1 MSGAPDRGVLFR
13 LCAAAFLAD
22 LALYLVMT
30 GVPYKAIAL
39 GAGPFV
45 LGLLPAA
52 RALPYSLTTVGAG
65 SRAEVGARLRRARRT
80 LVLGALAAAGL
91 LAVPAIPWIFV
102 LLAVVGVALA
112 FFWPALQA
120 TLADLAGE
128 GPMGGNLGWFN
139 IAWSTGKSCG
149 FLVGGALLAGL
160 GFPALFAA
168 AGASLL
174 AVAWLVRTLPA
185 GGGPAPVP
193 VQTTVPPGEG
203 ALPPAGPAPR
213 AAGRF
218 RTAAWIANATTFGI
232 GAVLNHQYPK
242 FLEELGRGEAFFG
255 VYLGG
260 IFAAQTLTFLVLMR
274 TEAWHY
280 RAAPLILAQVPVAGA
295 LALLPVL
302 RQPVLILVTAP
313 VVGFGLGVT
322 YFASIYYSVASPR
335 DRGRNAGMHEA
346 LLGAGALL
354 LPFLG
359 GWVAEAT
366 GRLSAPY
373 LLAAGAGIVSI
384 GAQAGLLFGTG
395 KPIRG

>member
-1 MSGAPDRGVLFR
+1 MSRTSPRPGVLLK

-22 LALYLVMT
+22 LALYLTMT

-39 GAGPFV
+39 GAGPMI

-65 SRAEVGARLRRARRT
+65 SRSEVGTRLRRARLT
-80 LVLGALAAAGL
+80 LVAGAVAAAGL
-91 LAVPAIPWIFV
+91 LAVPTLPWIFG
-102 LLAVVGVALA
+102 LLAVIGVALA

-120 TLADLAGE
+120 ELADMAGE

-149 FLVGGALLAGL
+149 FLVGGVLLAGL

-168 AGASLL
+168 AGCSLL

-185 GGGPAPVP
+185 GEGSSR
-193 VQTTVPPGEG
+193 TPGRTI
-203 ALPPAGPAPR
+203 PPAEGTMPEPAEPR
-213 AAGRF
+213 PAAGRF
-218 RTAAWIANATTFGI
+218 RWAAWTANATTFGI

-242 FLEELGRGEAFFG
+242 YLEVMGRGEAFFG
-255 VYLGG
+255 AYLGG

-274 TEAWHY
+274 TEAWHF
-280 RAAPLILAQVPVAGA
+280 RAGPLLGAQVPVVGA
-295 LALLPVL
+295 LALLPFL
-302 RQPVLILVTAP
+302 HHPVLILATAP
-313 VVGFGLGVT
+313 VVGIGLGVT
-322 YFASIYYSVASPR
+322 YFASLYYSVATPQ
-335 DRGRNAGMHEA
+335 DRGRNAGVHEA
-346 LLGAGALL
+346 LLGAGALT

-359 GWVAEAT
+359 GWAAEWT

-373 LLAAGAGIVSI
+373 LFAAGAGIVSI
-384 GAQAGLLFGTG
+384 GVQGGLLRGTG
-395 KPIRG
+395 GAGRG